1 MLAIERRNAILAHLS
16 VEGKVV
22 VSDLS
27 REFSVTEET
36 IRRDLEKLDQD
47 GLAKK
52 TYGGAVK
59 VDNFNIDLPFHVR
72 KQSNITRKQKIG
84 YLVADMVQDGDY
96 IMVDASSTALNV
108 IKSILHKKKITL
120 ITNSIE
126 ILIELCNK
134 PDWNIISTGGTLK
147 EGGLSLVGYQ
157 AERLVSGFHVD
168 MAICSCKG
176 VDMQSGVTDS
186 NERDSEMKKAFFASA
201 TRKVLAVDSS
211 KFDKVS
217 FVKVCTLQEIDT
229 IVTDEDPGVTWKNYF
244 AENGTTLV
252 FEGQEFLDESEGR

>member
-1 MLAIERRNAILAHLS
+1 MLGIERRNAILTRLS
-16 VEGKVV
+16 IEGKVV

-72 KQSNITRKQKIG
+72 KQSNIDKKQKIG
-84 YLVADMVQDGDY
+84 SLVADLIHDGDY
-96 IMVDASSTALNV
+96 IMLDASSTALNV
-108 IKSILHKKKITL
+108 VKSIQHKNKITL

-134 PDWNIISTGGTLK
+134 PDWTIISTGGMLK

-157 AERLVSGFHVD
+157 AERMVSGFHVD
-168 MAICSCKG
+168 LAVCSCKG
-176 VDMQSGVTDS
+176 LDLEIGVTDS
-186 NERDSEMKKAFFASA
+186 NERDSEIKKAFFSSA
-201 TRKVLAVDSS
+201 TRRVLAVDST
-211 KFDKVS
+211 KLDKVS
-217 FVKVCTLQEIDT
+217 FVKVCGIRDVDT
-229 IVTDEDPGVTWKNYF
+229 VVTDTDPGEKWKERL
-244 AENGTTLV
+244 AEQGVSLIY
-252 FEGQEFLDESEGR
+252 ES